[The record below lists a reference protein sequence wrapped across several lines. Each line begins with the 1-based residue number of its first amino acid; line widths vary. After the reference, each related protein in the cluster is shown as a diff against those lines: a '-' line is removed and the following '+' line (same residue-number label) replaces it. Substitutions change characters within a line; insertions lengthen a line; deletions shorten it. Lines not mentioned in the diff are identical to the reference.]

1 MHAPSEDPADIE
13 RVFRGLYAF
22 FHLQENA
29 QDTAQLNSKRSKT
42 MGAYVYCIYFDCTSV
57 IQPIEIVSQS
67 GSPHRLVAFNDISF

>member
-22 FHLQENA
+22 FLLQENA
-29 QDTAQLNSKRSKT
+29 QYTAQLNSKRSKT

-57 IQPIEIVSQS
+57 SYTANRNRQS
-67 GSPHRLVAFNDISF
+67 VRQSTSISRF